1 MKTENQ
7 KVLILSPHTDDAELG
22 AGGYI
27 SKLIE
32 DGHEIM
38 WVVFSSA
45 RESVP
50 KGLPN
55 NTLSEEFESVVK
67 SISLSPSNYIIH
79 DYKVRRLHE
88 HRQDVLE
95 NLVQIRNSFQPTLV
109 IGPSIHDYHQD
120 HQVVAREM
128 IRAFKSYS
136 SIICYELPW
145 NNVQFDNQ
153 MFIRLEQRHIDS
165 KIKLL
170 QHYKSQ
176 IIKQRNYFDS
186 DFIIGQARVKG
197 TCVACKYAESFEVIR
212 WIL

>member
-1 MKTENQ
+1 MITEKQ
-7 KVLILSPHTDDAELG
+7 KILILSPHTDDAELG

-27 SKLIE
+27 SKLLE
-32 DGHEIM
+32 EKHEIM

-45 RESVP
+45 RLSVP
-50 KGLPN
+50 EGMPN
-55 NTLSEEFESVVK
+55 NTLALEFESVVH
-67 SISLSPSNYIIH
+67 SLSITNYKIF

-95 NLVQIRNSFQPTLV
+95 SLVQARNEFNPDIV

-120 HQVVAREM
+120 HQVVAHEM
-128 IRAFKSYS
+128 IRAFKSHC

-153 MFIRLEQRHIDS
+153 MFVRLEKRHIDA
-165 KIKLL
+165 KINLL

-176 IIKQRNYFDS
+176 IVKQRNYFDS

-212 WIL
+212 WIV